1 MNDLEGQTCI
11 VTGATSGIGE
21 ASAEALA
28 LRGANVAI
36 VCRSAERGAE
46 TKARIEQRSGRDCV
60 RLFGADFE
68 RLDDVRRVADAL
80 TRELPRI
87 DVLLN
92 NAGVTMLSRSETPDG
107 YETTFAVNH
116 LAPFLLTNLL
126 MPKLLARPGARIVN
140 VASHAHRFGWLDL
153 DDLQSRRR
161 YSAMRVYGG
170 SKLANVLFT
179 NELARRVGD
188 RDLRI
193 WSAHPGAVATRLG
206 ANNGGFAKILLPV
219 LALFFR
225 TPAQGA
231 ATSIRL
237 CADADVEAPNGTYF
251 ADCRPVGLRGRAD
264 DPELARSL
272 WRASEELV
280 GLESGTDAIWH

>member
-1 MNDLEGQTCI
+1 MSDLQGKTCI

-28 LRGANVAI
+28 LRGADVAI
-36 VCRSAERGAE
+36 VCRSTERGEA
-46 TKARIEQRSGRDCV
+46 TKARIEKRTGRPCV

-68 RLDDVRRVADAL
+68 RLADVRRVAEELD
-80 TRELPRI
+80 RELPRV

-92 NAGVTMLSRSETPDG
+92 NAGVTMLARSETPDG
-107 YETTFAVNH
+107 HETTFAVNH

-140 VASHAHRFGWLDL
+140 VASHAHRFGWFDL
-153 DDLQSRRR
+153 DDLQSRKR
-161 YSAMRVYGG
+161 YSALRVYGG

-179 NELARRVGD
+179 NELARRVGP

-193 WSAHPGAVATRLG
+193 WSVHPGAVATRLG
-206 ANNGGFAKILLPV
+206 ANNGGIAKILLPF

-231 ATSIRL
+231 STSIHL
-237 CADADVEAPNGTYF
+237 CADPGIEAENGTYF
-251 ADCRPVGLRGRAD
+251 ADMKPSPLAGRAE
-264 DPELARSL
+264 DPALARSL
-272 WRASEELV
+272 WSESEKLV
-280 GLESGTDAIWH
+280 GLEGGTDAIWR

>member
-1 MNDLEGQTCI
+1 MNDLEGRTCI

-28 LRGANVAI
+28 LRGADVAI

-46 TKARIEQRSGRDCV
+46 TKARIEQRAGRPCV

-68 RLDDVRRVADAL
+68 RLAEVRRVAEELD
-80 TRELPRI
+80 RELPQV

-107 YETTFAVNH
+107 HETTFAVNH

-126 MPKLLARPGARIVN
+126 MPKLLSRPGARIVN

-170 SKLANVLFT
+170 SKLANILFT
-179 NELARRVGD
+179 NELARRVGG
-188 RDLRI
+188 RDLRV

-206 ANNGGFAKILLPV
+206 ANNGGLAKILLPV

-231 ATSIRL
+231 ATSILL
-237 CADADVEAPNGTYF
+237 CGDPEVDAPNGTYF
-251 ADCRPVGLRGRAD
+251 ADEKPVRLAGRAG

-272 WRASEELV
+272 WRESERLV
-280 GLESGTDAIWH
+280 GLGPGTDSIWN